1 MDAIIIDTNEIKTS
15 VGTFKRTIEISR
27 INDFGCGVAT
37 TLYFDGIE
45 YDDVKELKFF
55 LGDEAFDKMKSEV
68 EDYSSVLDFFMQAFP
83 SMRIL

>member
-1 MDAIIIDTNEIKTS
+1 MEAIIVDTNEIKTS
-15 VGTFKRTIEISR
+15 VGTFKRTIKISR
-27 INDFGCGVAT
+27 LNDFVFGVAVS
-37 TLYFDGIE
+37 LFFDDIE

-83 SMRIL
+83 SMRTL

>member
-1 MDAIIIDTNEIKTS
+1 MDWLQEQ
-15 VGTFKRTIEISR
+15 E
-27 INDFGCGVAT
+27 
-37 TLYFDGIE
+37 IE

-55 LGDEAFDKMKSEV
+55 LGNEAFDKMKSEV

>member
-1 MDAIIIDTNEIKTS
+1 MEAIIVDTNEIKTS

-45 YDDVKELKFF
+45 YDDANELKFF
-55 LGDEAFDKMKSEV
+55 LGEEAFETLKSEV
-68 EDYSSVLDFFMQAFP
+68 EAYSAALDLFMAAFP
-83 SMRIL
+83 RTL